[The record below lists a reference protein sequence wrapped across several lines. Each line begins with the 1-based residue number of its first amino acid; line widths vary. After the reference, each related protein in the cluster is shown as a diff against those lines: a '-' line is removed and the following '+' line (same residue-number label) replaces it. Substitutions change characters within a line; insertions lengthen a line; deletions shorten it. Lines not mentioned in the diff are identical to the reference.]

1 MCPNI
6 GLITCPAVRHNIHA
20 AIAIGIVMD
29 IHDLQYTVTIDTF
42 KIVSEN
48 IQFFSAWFVH
58 FISPEMQKNIDK
70 GGSMM
75 LSLKNTKNANFL
87 FIVDMLKDLLSQEL
101 ITEKEYD
108 RAKKYYR
115 KLTGA
120 DIVLAQ

>member
-1 MCPNI
+1 MPPSPSVLSWI
-6 GLITCPAVRHNIHA
+6 FMISKLPPQSAH
-20 AIAIGIVMD
+20 
-29 IHDLQYTVTIDTF
+29 LKSSLKTF
-42 KIVSEN
+42 S
-48 IQFFSAWFVH
+48 SSLLGS
-58 FISPEMQKNIDK
+58 FISFSPKYKTIDK

-75 LSLKNTKNANFL
+75 LSLKNTKNANSL
-87 FIVDMLKDLLSQEL
+87 FIVDMLKGLLSQEL

>member
-1 MCPNI
+1 M
-6 GLITCPAVRHNIHA
+6 PAVRHDIRTT
-20 AIAIGIVMD
+20 IAIGIVMD
-29 IHDLQYTVTIDTF
+29 IHNLQCTATIGTF

-58 FISPEMQKNIDK
+58 FISPEIQKSIDE

-75 LSLKNTKNANFL
+75 LSFKNTKNANFL
-87 FIVDMLKDLLSQEL
+87 FIVDMLKALLSQEL

-108 RAKKYYR
+108 KAKKYYR